1 MVPRPL
7 GMDFHVQ
14 PSNEGVKAT
23 ASDKCRA
30 RIAPARLLALPSAV
44 SRSTMAPNQG
54 RLQQIGPKSRQN
66 KAS

>member
-30 RIAPARLLALPSAV
+30 RIAPARLLALPSAPALTLTLTLILTRRTG
-44 SRSTMAPNQG
+44 RST
-54 RLQQIGPKSRQN
+54 
-66 KAS
+66 